1 MIERWTIK
9 LQLLKKKG
17 RLRKEE
23 EVEEEEKISQCFK
36 KISHDFVLHTLLDI
50 LCHMGHVRHELD
62 IHAIKLLGTCE

>member
-23 EVEEEEKISQCFK
+23 EMEEEEK
-36 KISHDFVLHTLLDI
+36 SHNVLRKLVMI
-50 LCHMGHVRHELD
+50 LCYTHS
-62 IHAIKLLGTCE
+62 